1 MLPEQLKSREPKKAQ
16 PINEKPQLESGFMDL
31 WGKGK
36 DYMSGLTDKFS
47 LGGSK
52 SHPGMIAVM
61 SQSMDILEQRHKR
74 SRLMGEP
81 PDIYIVPDV
90 VDIGT
95 MEFHRAKEA
104 IKAGEAAVQD
114 IAHLLKAT
122 LSSRNSNI

>member
-1 MLPEQLKSREPKKAQ
+1 
-16 PINEKPQLESGFMDL
+16 
-31 WGKGK
+31 
-36 DYMSGLTDKFS
+36 
-47 LGGSK
+47 
-52 SHPGMIAVM
+52 
-61 SQSMDILEQRHKR
+61 
-74 SRLMGEP
+74 
-81 PDIYIVPDV
+81 VPDV